1 LGNEIKAIKL
11 HLDDFQKKQ
20 NWSDDKDEIV
30 TFNNVLH
37 YAERQLEKI
46 KGIERVYKGRVNTDE
61 LRGKY
66 KDLEKF
72 LTPQHYRF
80 STLTE
85 NLNFS
90 SSIFRHATRLTLT
103 LLIGYILGQILPL
116 QNEYWI
122 LMTLVVIMKPDYG
135 LTKSRSFSRVY

>member
-1 LGNEIKAIKL
+1 
-11 HLDDFQKKQ
+11 
-20 NWSDDKDEIV
+20 
-30 TFNNVLH
+30 
-37 YAERQLEKI
+37 
-46 KGIERVYKGRVNTDE
+46 YKGRVNTDE

-80 STLTE
+80 STLIE

-135 LTKSRSFSRVY
+135 LTKSRSFSRVYGTIIGGIIAFTTLHFVHNVPILLFLIFIT